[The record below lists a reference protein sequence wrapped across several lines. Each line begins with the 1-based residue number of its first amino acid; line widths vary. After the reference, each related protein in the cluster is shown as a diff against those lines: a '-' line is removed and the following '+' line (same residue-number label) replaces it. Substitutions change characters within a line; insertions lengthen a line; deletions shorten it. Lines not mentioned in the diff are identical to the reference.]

1 MAQRPRKGHIWHFFM
16 ICGWLLPQNHSPA
29 RRKLKNFRRLKFFEH
44 DLRTLFWAIFGAK
57 VTPPGYPVGVG
68 VPEKGHLG
76 SGEMG
81 HPNLDEKNGC
91 WKILPASGLVW
102 ASQSLLKMADPV
114 SAKLCAK
121 KTEYWNNDLC
131 SLATFALNLPNMN
144 MNSRKSEI
152 FNISLISMTI
162 FIFKIINLNVSS
174 LCLCIQWLW
183 HWLN

>member
-1 MAQRPRKGHIWHFFM
+1 MDLKNALKEMAQRPRKRGIWHFFM
-16 ICGWLLPQNHSPA
+16 ICGWSLPQNHSPA
-29 RRKLKNFRRLKFFEH
+29 RRNLKIFRPLKFVEH

-102 ASQSLLKMADPV
+102 ASQSLLKTKYSKTKSRFCRHYFDVTFQMTDRI
-114 SAKLCAK
+114 KLNQK
-121 KTEYWNNDLC
+121 L
-131 SLATFALNLPNMN
+131 SL
-144 MNSRKSEI
+144 
-152 FNISLISMTI
+152 
-162 FIFKIINLNVSS
+162 
-174 LCLCIQWLW
+174 W
-183 HWLN
+183 